1 MAAEADTTE
10 DPVLGGRLVLRQ
22 PKRGHRV
29 GHDAILLAAA
39 TEALPGEQAIEL
51 GAGVGA
57 AGLALAQ
64 RVSGLNVTLVEIDP
78 ALAALA
84 EENAARNGVAS
95 LVRVAVLDVA
105 ASDTEFAKAGIEGGT
120 AARVLMNPPF
130 NDPARQNVSPD
141 PQRRLAHA
149 ASTGTLAQWI
159 GRAASLLAPSG
170 TLTLIWRADGL
181 DHVLAAARADFG
193 GVAVLPIYPRPH
205 ATAIRILMRAVK
217 GSRAPLALL
226 PGLTLNDA
234 SGQPSVA
241 AEAILR
247 GGDAL
252 RWQLD

>member
-1 MAAEADTTE
+1 MAAEAETTL
-10 DPVLGGRLVLRQ
+10 DAVLGGRLTLRQ

-51 GAGVGA
+51 GAGIGA

-64 RVSGLNVTLVEIDP
+64 RVNGLKATLVEIDP

-84 EENAARNGVAS
+84 QENAARNGLS
-95 LVRVAVLDVA
+95 EQVRVAVLDA
-105 ASDTEFAKAGIEGGT
+105 TASDAEFVRAGLTAGS

-130 NDPARQNVSPD
+130 NDPARQNLSPD
-141 PQRRLAHA
+141 PRRRLAHA
-149 ASTGTLAQWI
+149 ALPNTLAQWMA
-159 GRAASLLAPSG
+159 RAASLLAPSG
-170 TLTLIWRADGL
+170 TMTLIWRADGL
-181 DHVLAAARADFG
+181 ADVLAAAHADFG

-205 ATAIRILMRAVK
+205 AGAIRVVVRAVK